1 MQTPDTIAAIAT
13 PPGIGGVGI
22 VRVAGPAVRR
32 IAAAVLGRLPEPRR
46 ATTAAFRD
54 AAGDALDVGIALFF
68 EAPHSFTGDDVLEL
82 QGHGGPVVLDALL
95 RRVIDLGAR
104 IARPGEFSQ
113 RAFLNGKIDLV
124 QAEAIADLIE
134 ARTAQAAGLALR
146 MLRGDF
152 SRRISALAEDLVQL
166 RTLVE
171 ANLDFPD
178 DSTDLSDP
186 VAIGEALGRLIEPTE
201 AILAGANHGRVYRE
215 GLTVVVAGLPN
226 AGKSSL
232 MNALAG
238 DEVAIVTQVP
248 GTTRDLLRQ
257 EIAIDGIP
265 MQLIDTAGLRESE
278 DPVERE
284 GVRRARQALER
295 SDHVLW
301 VVDATAHEVAI
312 DAHLAGLAGVA
323 RTIVRNKLDLLGE
336 GGYTRATEG
345 GTEIGISAVTGDGLA
360 QLRAHLRLI
369 ATTGTGGEGCFLT
382 RRRHIDALERTLAA
396 LRHAGAMADAGGLEL
411 VAEDLRD
418 AHGALGEI
426 TGAFSSEDLLDRIFS
441 SFCIGK

>member
-186 VAIGEALGRLIEPTE
+186 AAIGEALGRLIEATE
-201 AILAGANHGRVYRE
+201 AILAGAHHGRVYRE

-295 SDHVLW
+295 ADHVLW

-360 QLRAHLRLI
+360 QLRAHLRAI
-369 ATTGTGGEGCFLT
+369 ATTGTGGEGSFLT